1 MKNPDTKSEPRSWD
15 GVFSDVPPDNAEP
28 VLLESI
34 VARGRVTRRDS
45 HSAIVTSQ
53 ALDWPGM
60 LVEAGRN
67 DVSAVDDLVGDQHYL
82 SLNLDTKPLELEVK
96 QPHGFNKFTVPP
108 QSLWVSPSADPITLR
123 LNSTLKYLRVSI
135 DPLHLGRLIS
145 PSLDEVVPVRLR
157 RTYAVQSPQIS
168 HLMMALRAE
177 ADDRNPSGL
186 ATIEAVTTALG
197 HHLMREAGI
206 EQPRPV
212 RIHGGLSG
220 AAKRRVLEMIDA
232 ALDARLTIEVLARE
246 VGLSPAHFAR
256 AFKETL
262 GRAPHQYLLALRLER
277 ARRLIETSQQS
288 LSEIAQRTGFADQAH
303 LTRLFKRAFGTTPGA
318 LSRILH

>member
-1 MKNPDTKSEPRSWD
+1 MT
-15 GVFSDVPPDNAEP
+15 
-28 VLLESI
+28 
-34 VARGRVTRRDS
+34 RGRVTRRDS

-53 ALDWPGM
+53 ALDWPGVR
-60 LVEAGRN
+60 LEAGRN
-67 DVSAVDDLVGDQHYL
+67 DVAAVDDLVGDQHYL

-96 QPHGFNKFTVPP
+96 QPHGFKQFTVPP
-108 QSLWVSPSADPITLR
+108 HSLWVSPSADPITLR
-123 LNSTLKYLRVSI
+123 LNSTLQYLRVSI

-145 PSLDEVVPVRLR
+145 PSLDHVGPVRLR
-157 RTYAVQSPQIS
+157 RTYAVESPQIA
-168 HLMMALRAE
+168 HLMLALRAE

-197 HHLMREAGI
+197 HQLVREAGI

-212 RIHGGLSG
+212 RVHGGLS
-220 AAKRRVLEMIDA
+220 AVAKRRVLELIDTH
-232 ALDARLTIEVLARE
+232 LDARLTIEMLARE

-256 AFKETL
+256 AFKESL

-277 ARRLIETSQQS
+277 ARRLLEATGGS
-288 LSEIAQRTGFADQAH
+288 LSDIAQRTGFADQAH

-318 LSRILH
+318 LVRALH